1 MVSNG
6 CKQTWNWRGM
16 RISLLFFMIRPCVR
30 GCGQFLAA
38 SNNLTLRYHG
48 GFDSVRALH
57 NRNAITRESVTREGK
72 RKQPTLVQRGLFRAS
87 EGQNATKAEA
97 KLVGAVYETLR
108 LQSQSAV
115 RLEPGPGT
123 R

>member
-6 CKQTWNWRGM
+6 CKQTWNWHGM
-16 RISLLFFMIRPCVR
+16 RISLFFFMIRPCVR

-38 SNNLTLRYHG
+38 NNNPNLRYNRK
-48 GFDSVRALH
+48 FDSARALH
-57 NRNAITRESVTREGK
+57 NRNAITRESVTRESK
-72 RKQPTLVQRGLFRAS
+72 RRQRALIQRGLLITS

-108 LQSQSAV
+108 FESQ
-115 RLEPGPGT
+115 
-123 R
+123 